1 MLELVG
7 KKIGMTHIHKEIGN
21 IVPLTMVQIYD
32 SCVMDVIAK
41 ENSDSKNLIIAFKK
55 LENAKKLSKSVAG
68 IFNKKSLPLHQIIRG
83 CNVSKNYEIKVGD
96 SLDFSSLIKVGD
108 TVNISGTTIGKGFA
122 GVMKRWNFRGL
133 EASHGVSISHRSHGS
148 TGQRQDPG
156 KTFRGK
162 KMAGHMGVDK
172 ITVRNLE
179 VFIVDKDKSIIAIKG
194 AIPGKSGTQLVV
206 KIKN

>member
-7 KKIGMTHIHKEIGN
+7 KKIGMTHLYKENGN
-21 IVPLTMVQIYD
+21 IVPLTLVELYNNCII
-32 SCVMDVIAK
+32 SVAES
-41 ENSDSKNLIIAFKK
+41 ENSVEKKLLLGFKK
-55 LENAKKLSKSVAG
+55 LENAKKISKAQAG
-68 IFNKKSLPLHQIIRG
+68 IFNKKSLPLHKIIRQSK
-83 CNVSKNYEIKVGD
+83 VSNLNDLKVGD
-96 SLDFSSLIKVGD
+96 QIDFSTLIKVGD
-108 TVNISGTTIGKGFA
+108 KVNVSSITTGKGFA

-172 ITVRNLE
+172 ITTRNLE
-179 VFIVDKDKSIIAIKG
+179 VYVVDKEKSLIAIKG
-194 AIPGKSGTQLVV
+194 AVPGKAGSQLQVL
-206 KIKN
+206 IKG

>member
-32 SCVMDVIAK
+32 NCVLDVVAL
-41 ENSDSKNLIIAFKK
+41 ENSEYKNLIIAFKK

-68 IFNKKSLPLHQIIRG
+68 IFNKKSIPLHKIIRG
-83 CNVSKNYEIKVGD
+83 CKVPKNSEIKIGD
-96 SLDFSSLIKVGD
+96 TLDFADLIKVGD

-172 ITVRNLE
+172 VTVRNLE

-194 AIPGKSGTQLVV
+194 AIPGKSGAQLVV

>member
-7 KKIGMTHIHKEIGN
+7 KKIGMTHIFKDSGN
-21 IVPLTMVQIYD
+21 IVPLTLVELFD
-32 SCVMDVIAK
+32 NTVMEVS
-41 ENSDSKNLIIAFKK
+41 ENTENEYKNILVAFKK
-55 LENAKKLSKSVAG
+55 LENAKKISKPVAG
-68 IFNKKSLPLHQIIRG
+68 IFNKKSIALHKIIHG
-83 CNVSKNYEIKVGD
+83 CKVSKTSEIKVGD
-96 SLDFSSLIKVGD
+96 NIDFSTIIKQGD
-108 TVNISGTTIGKGFA
+108 KINISAITTGKGFA

-172 ITVRNLE
+172 ITIRNLE
-179 VFIVDKDKSIIAIKG
+179 VCSIDKEKSLIAVKG
-194 AIPGKSGTQLVV
+194 AIPGKSGSQVVV
-206 KIKN
+206 KIKF